1 MNMSAAEKETS
12 NMSERFAVGL
22 VVANRYGVLNR
33 IAGLYNKRGYNI
45 DSLSVGETEDP
56 SWSRMT
62 IVSSGD
68 RQVRTQMVR
77 QLNKLY
83 DVKTVALFEGEDTIA
98 VEHLLIKLRK
108 GESHGDGP
116 AADSPSA
123 LIDQYG
129 GKIVETGDDFLVADV
144 TGIPERV
151 QEFIEKC
158 KSIGI
163 FELCRS
169 GTLALSSRSYNIFD
183 AK

>member
-1 MNMSAAEKETS
+1 MNISTAEKETS
-12 NMSERFAVGL
+12 NMNERFTVGL

-56 SWSRMT
+56 SYSRMT

-83 DVKTVALFEGEDTIA
+83 DVKTAALFEGEGTIA
-98 VEHLLIKLRK
+98 VEHLLIKLK
-108 GESHGDGP
+108 KYGGHGD
-116 AADSPSA
+116 DPSA
-123 LIDQYG
+123 LVGQYG
-129 GKIVETGDDFLVADV
+129 GKIVETGEDFLVADV
-144 TGIPERV
+144 TGIPEQV

-169 GTLALSSRSYNIFD
+169 GTLALSSGSYNIFD